1 MSRPLPVICDRCRE
15 RGDAGEGVFAE
26 FGALLDFDPV
36 PRKTNRADGWDEEVQ
51 RTFIAALSLTGSV
64 RAACRAVG
72 KSVFGVTQL
81 LAAPGS
87 ESFAAAHDQ
96 AMALA
101 CEERR
106 RRLAEGLAAIADD
119 ESGWRPPEGPWAESK
134 RRRGRPPRYVAAPLP
149 ELPPPP
155 SSPADKAAADAA
167 AIEEFEQVV
176 LGKYILKVQ
185 AERRARLAGRI
196 VEADYY
202 VRQLTWIEML
212 LDLGSGDGWRVLEG
226 LRRGDYHAI
235 DIAGTPFSRILDE
248 ARRLAWAEKG
258 EPPRPEHPPADF
270 TRDHGEFCTEG
281 SEFYTAGDH
290 AERQRQEAERRARHE
305 AAARAQIEW
314 EESAREEAAEWGKRV
329 AAEASGAQNPS
340 PISGEGGARPRSG
353 WEGEAEPPESSEGN
367 AQH

>member
-1 MSRPLPVICDRCRE
+1 MSQPLPVICDRCRA
-15 RGDAGEGVFAE
+15 RGDAGEGVFAG

-36 PRKTNRADGWDEEVQ
+36 PRRTNRADGWDEEVQ

-81 LAAPGS
+81 LAADGS
-87 ESFAAAHDQ
+87 EGFAAAHDQ

-106 RRLAEGLAAIADD
+106 RRLAEGLAAVAGD
-119 ESGWRPPEGPWAESK
+119 ESGWRPPEGPWAQSQ
-134 RRRGRPPRYVAAPLP
+134 RRRGRPPKYVSAPLP

-155 SSPADKAAADAA
+155 STPAEKAAADAA
-167 AIEEFEQVV
+167 AREEFTEVV
-176 LGKYILKVQ
+176 LKKYLLKLQ
-185 AERRARLAGRI
+185 AERRARLDGRI

-212 LDLGSGDGWRVLEG
+212 LDLGSGNGWRVLEG

-258 EPPRPEHPPADF
+258 EPPRPEHPPGDL
-270 TRDHGEFCTEG
+270 TQDHGEFHTEP
-281 SEFYTAGDH
+281 SEFATGGDY
-290 AERQRQEAERRARHE
+290 AERQRQEAETRARHE

-314 EESAREEAAEWGKRV
+314 EESAREESRTWRERLTAEG
-329 AAEASGAQNPS
+329 SGAQNPS

-353 WEGEAEPPESSEGN
+353 WEGEGTPRAD
-367 AQH
+367 